1 MIKCPACET
10 ESGPGTRFCPNCG
23 PDLSGVPPIF
33 EDPNSDAKAMLF

>member
-1 MIKCPACET
+1 MINCPACET